1 MNIRKEILKTIES
14 YQTIIIHR
22 HARPD
27 MDAIGSQVGL
37 ALLLKKNY
45 PKKNVYVVGDLN
57 DMSYKASMDEISN
70 ETYVDA
76 LAIITD
82 VAVTHMIS
90 DDRYQLAKERIIID
104 HHTNDTNVDDVKYF
118 YRDDSFASACEM
130 IIDLAKYAKLNVTSL
145 AATYLYGGMVTD
157 TGRFMFLKEASKTF
171 KLAAYITQYN
181 PDIKDF
187 YNAIYTEPLKKR
199 KVKNM
204 FSDFELTKHHVA
216 YRKNTH
222 QVILDS
228 GLDFQSVSRGMVNQM
243 AGIKEVP
250 IWANFTED
258 IEKKAIIGE
267 FRARG
272 ITIVDIAK
280 KYGGG
285 GHNEAC
291 GATLKDWDEVN
302 KILKDLDERAK
313 DYEKNTR
320 QD

>member
-1 MNIRKEILKTIES
+1 MNIKKEVIKKIKS
-14 YQTIIIHR
+14 YDTIIIHR
-22 HARPD
+22 HQRPD

-37 ALLLKKNY
+37 SLLIKENFQQKT
-45 PKKNVYVVGDLN
+45 VYVVGDLN
-57 DMSYKASMDEISN
+57 DMSYLAKMDSIDDEVYQN
-70 ETYVDA
+70 A
-76 LAIITD
+76 LVIITD

-90 DDRYQLAKERIIID
+90 DDRYKLAKERIIID
-104 HHTNDTNVDDVKYF
+104 HHTNDTDVLDVSLF

-130 IIDLAKYAKLNVTSL
+130 IIDLAKEEQFEISSE

-157 TGRFMFLKEASKTF
+157 TGRFMYLKDANQTF
-171 KLAAYITQYN
+171 ELAAYISKFN
-181 PDIKDF
+181 PSIRDF
-187 YNAIYTEPLKKR
+187 YNYIYTESLQKR

-204 FSDFELTKHHVA
+204 FTDFNLTTNNVA
-216 YRKNTH
+216 YRKNPHTLI
-222 QVILDS
+222 VES

-258 IEKKAIIGE
+258 VEKNAIIGE
-267 FRARG
+267 FRSRG

-291 GATLKDWDEVN
+291 GATLKDWNEVDL
-302 KILKDLDERAK
+302 ILKDFDERAL
-313 DYEKNTR
+313 ENGKNIK
-320 QD
+320 